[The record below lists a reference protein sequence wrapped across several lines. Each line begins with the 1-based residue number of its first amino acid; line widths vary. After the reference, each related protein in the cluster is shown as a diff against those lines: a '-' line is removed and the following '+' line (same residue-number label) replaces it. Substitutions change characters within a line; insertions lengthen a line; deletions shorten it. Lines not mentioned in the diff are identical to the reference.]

1 MVTERE
7 EKLAAAR
14 KKLARFQQTKTKAPA
29 ELQPP
34 TQSISRDGSEPVS
47 APAAQPTQPENGH
60 QLMYSNPTPTFQ
72 SIQSTPQLG
81 IDILSIWKYAYISKI
96 SQVPE
101 RILIEL

>member
-60 QLMYSNPTPTFQ
+60 QLMYSIPTFQ

-81 IDILSIWKYAYISKI
+81 IDIFKTWK
-96 SQVPE
+96 PP
-101 RILIEL
+101 L